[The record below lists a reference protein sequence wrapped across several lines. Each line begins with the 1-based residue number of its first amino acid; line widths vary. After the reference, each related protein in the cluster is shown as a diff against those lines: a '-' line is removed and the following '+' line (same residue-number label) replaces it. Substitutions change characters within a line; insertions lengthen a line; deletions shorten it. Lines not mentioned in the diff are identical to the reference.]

1 MNKRKLGEEKE
12 RFVCEYLKTGGYRIL
27 EQNFR
32 CRFGEVDIVARH
44 GKYLVFIEVKY
55 RSGACSGMPE
65 EAVDLRKQ
73 KTISRVALFYLSR
86 YGYGIDTPVRFDVAA
101 VSEDASSPVVHVIQ
115 KDSVSLMIW

>member
-55 RSGACSGMPE
+55 RSGACSGMLMAFGLLFGYDNA
-65 EAVDLRKQ
+65 EAPL
-73 KTISRVALFYLSR
+73 
-86 YGYGIDTPVRFDVAA
+86 
-101 VSEDASSPVVHVIQ
+101 
-115 KDSVSLMIW
+115 